1 MHSLQNNELIDYLIK
16 NHIFSPEFLN
26 RFDGVIAFQSLNKVS
41 INILAKK
48 IIDRIKIDIFKLY
61 KVKIIV
67 SEKTLEIISQK
78 GYDPRFG
85 ARNLERTI
93 RDEIEDKVAKLIFED
108 KVKPGE
114 IIDL

>member
-1 MHSLQNNELIDYLIK
+1 LLI
-16 NHIFSPEFLN
+16 
-26 RFDGVIAFQSLNKVS
+26 
-41 INILAKK
+41 AKK
-48 IIDRIKIDIFKLY
+48 ILDDLAKDVFNLH
-61 KVKIIV
+61 KVKIEV
-67 SEKTLEIISQK
+67 RNETVISLIKK

>member
-1 MHSLQNNELIDYLIK
+1 MPNPPNLPNYLIK
-16 NHIFSPEFLN
+16 QGIFSPEFLN
-26 RFDGVIAFQSLNKVS
+26 RFDGVIAFQSLSQQS
-41 INILAKK
+41 IKILAKK
-48 IIDRIKIDIFKLY
+48 IINQIGIDILKLY

-67 SEKTLEIISQK
+67 SEKTLETVSQK